1 MEDQEMIRERSAD
14 VERVTVPMPVAPKQE
29 VGPVSD
35 LEALKDEVNQSFENL
50 VDWINA
56 KLKDKVIAVERSGRL
71 KDEELK
77 LIVEYMATDER
88 IESIYTLMMQLH
100 ERIKKIDDRLT
111 AYNGRYGRQP
121 GDRI

>member
-77 LIVEYMATDER
+77 RIVEYMATDER

>member
-77 LIVEYMATDER
+77 RIVEYMATDER

-111 AYNGRYGRQP
+111 TYNGRYGRQP